1 MSATPDQVY
10 RGYLI
15 NLAPLADRGN
25 VVWKVTLMK
34 RRKYTEI
41 VRDIAPDAEQAWE
54 RATAFID
61 SLLEQP

>member
-1 MSATPDQVY
+1 MSAAPDQLY

-15 NLAPLADRGN
+15 NLTPLADRGN

-41 VRDIAPDAEQAWE
+41 VRDIAPDADQAWE
-54 RATAFID
+54 RATAFINR
-61 SLLEQP
+61 LLEQP